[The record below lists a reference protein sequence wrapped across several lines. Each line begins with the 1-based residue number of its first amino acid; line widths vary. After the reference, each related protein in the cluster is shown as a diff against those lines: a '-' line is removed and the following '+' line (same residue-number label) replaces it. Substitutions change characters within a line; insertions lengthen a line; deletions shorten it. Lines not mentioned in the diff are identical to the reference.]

1 MSTKTANMAFNPV
14 DVFFG
19 PVATAKSTKKFTS
32 PRTKLHSANAPLQ
45 HPLSS
50 PTVFYT
56 QSQTELHAWIV
67 LLRSFALPEIIGCP
81 LIDQDMYT
89 VDRSLHVRV
98 LDARYLETIM
108 ANSSPASSKTMPGA
122 WVEERSLPT
131 DTPSTTTPGNDFDGE
146 KNFGSSLETYCE
158 ILVENETKGKTSTQ
172 RGNAPF
178 WTEDFHMPF
187 LPHLK
192 SGLTVQVIDHRRLT
206 KDVIIGHIDIPLLS
220 LRRSDVHDG
229 WFPIVQAVAPQEM
242 GGDLGVLDPASQLA
256 AAFAVGHVPMTPT
269 PSGVSA
275 ITPAARRTAENDVHI
290 GDVRLRVRYDELV
303 VLPLQDYQAVREL
316 VTDAEKGPELSV
328 ALSLAASSK
337 QTTDDTMPGGVKPG
351 SQDYLE
357 RIADNLVRIFQGE
370 ENVAGEENPRL
381 KLVDWIS
388 VLIKQEIQQVE
399 RTDSNILFRGNTL
412 LTKALD
418 RYMRLIGQDYLEHML
433 GSLVATV
440 HEEKVCC
447 EVDPTKLDK
456 GEDSKAQWKVLKYW
470 TGYFWRQ
477 IETNK
482 ESCPNEL
489 RKIFGYI
496 RNCVVQ
502 RYGRDGAQSARYTCV
517 SGFIF
522 LRFLCPAVLN
532 PKLFGLTKEF
542 PDPRIQRTLTLITK
556 SLQGLANLTRF
567 GIKEPWMEP
576 MNEFINTHS
585 DSFKRYIDFISTP
598 AEGPNVK
605 GATSTSAADSMAYAV
620 RERLPP
626 AYQES
631 LATLPCLIDLS
642 REYALLSATVMNAS
656 SALIADGSDTVVKLM
671 EASQGVEKLVRER
684 VKRSDIGVDDE
695 NAVEILRQRLFDT
708 EVEGPALR
716 KTVSAKG

>member
-1 MSTKTANMAFNPV
+1 MAFNPV
-14 DVFFG
+14 DVFSG
-19 PVATAKSTKKFTS
+19 QTAAAKSVKKFTS
-32 PRTKLHSANAPLQ
+32 PKTKVHSANTPLHQ
-45 HPLSS
+45 PISS
-50 PTVFYT
+50 PVVLYT

-67 LLRSFALPEIIGCP
+67 MLRSFALPEIIGCP

-108 ANSSPASSKTMPGA
+108 ANSSPATSKTMPGA
-122 WVEERSLPT
+122 WVDDRSPGV
-131 DTPSTTTPGNDFDGE
+131 DTASTMTPRDDFDGE

-187 LPHLK
+187 LSHLK

-206 KDVIIGHIDIPLLS
+206 KDVILGHVDIPLLS

-229 WFPIVQAVAPQEM
+229 WFPILQPVAAQETS
-242 GGDLGVLDPASQLA
+242 GDLGVLDPASQLA

-303 VLPLQDYQAVREL
+303 VLPLDDYQAVREL

-328 ALSLAASSK
+328 ALSLAASGK
-337 QTTDDTMPGGVKPG
+337 QTSDDTSPMPGGVKPG

-357 RIADNLVRIFQGE
+357 RIADNFVRIFQGE
-370 ENVAGEENPRL
+370 ENVAGEETPRL
-381 KLVDWIS
+381 RLVDWIS
-388 VLIKQEIQQVE
+388 VLIKQEVQQVE
-399 RTDSNILFRGNTL
+399 RTDANILFRGNTL

-456 GEDSKAQWKVLKYW
+456 GEDSKSQWKLLKYW
-470 TGYFWRQ
+470 TATFWRQ

-502 RYGRDGAQSARYTCV
+502 RYGWDGAQSARYTCV

-576 MNEFINTHS
+576 MNEFINQHS
-585 DSFKRYIDFISTP
+585 ESFKRYIDYISTP
-598 AEGPNVK
+598 AEVPNAK

-656 SALIADGSDTVVKLM
+656 PALSADGSEHVVKLV
-671 EASQGVEKLVRER
+671 EASQDVEKLVRER
-684 VKRSDIGVDDE
+684 VKRSDIGLDDE

-708 EVEGPALR
+708 EKEGSGLR
-716 KTVSAKG
+716 KTISARG